1 MAKKTLSEQIAEL
14 ANKPKIQDFDIE
26 DEDFQVG
33 TNNDEKNNYSDDNSD
48 EGDDEETKKQHY
60 VKMGTSKLRSDLNDD
75 VVTGVLRDTKYTGL
89 KGSRDALFGNGADK
103 QMSSGEE
110 EEEEEEGEEEDEED
124 EEDEENS
131 SESAVDLDQVS
142 SSEEEQSENDDQG
155 EDDQQSDSDEDSDV
169 EDKKSKL
176 LKINAQARQ
185 TLSKSYTASQTKDA
199 LKGYSIIQQNK
210 FFDNIID
217 SRIKLQKA
225 INVANTLPITG
236 KSWDLLN
243 NSKTEK
249 LINENMDLLSTVLN
263 KIVDI
268 RLLLQKNDKI
278 NTSDSAQ
285 SKEIGHKRSFEN
297 VRESTQTLD
306 SQLNKY
312 RKVVLYKWSNKINQT
327 QGVGSSGAAT
337 NGISS
342 KKFSAIN
349 QTSDVQVETQL
360 ADQQRLLKRTFL
372 NRRGVVPMN
381 FEEDY
386 KSGSLSKLKPTDSQQ
401 NSDMVND
408 DEDNIDIPK
417 NYNPRLKS
425 NIDTSENPYIFDDED
440 FYRVLLNDLV
450 DKKINNAN
458 NTNSSSSGAG
468 QQQVRLI
475 TSSTNKV
482 KNKNIDTKASKGRKL
497 NFQIQEPIAH
507 YEAPVGNQ
515 TKWSDEQIDEF
526 FAGLLGQGIN
536 FNEEDEEVDNNESD
550 EDVENIDGSNAEELE
565 NIKNDDIKIFG

>member
-14 ANKPKIQDFDIE
+14 ANKPKFQDFDIE
-26 DEDFQVG
+26 DEDFQG
-33 TNNDEKNNYSDDNSD
+33 GRNNDDQDNYSGNSD
-48 EGDDEETKKQHY
+48 ANSDDGENDDEETKKQHY
-60 VKMGTSKLRSDLNDD
+60 VPMGKSKLRADLNGDD
-75 VVTGVLRDTKYTGL
+75 VVTGVLRDTKYTGA
-89 KGSRDALFGNGADK
+89 KGSRDELFGNGNDK
-103 QMSSGEE
+103 QMDSDDGED
-110 EEEEEEGEEEDEED
+110 EGEEEG
-124 EEDEENS
+124 S
-131 SESAVDLDQVS
+131 SDSAVDLDQVS
-142 SSEEEQSENDDQG
+142 SSEEEVSENEDQM
-155 EDDQQSDSDEDSDV
+155 EDDQESESEEDSDV
-169 EDKKSKL
+169 EDKRSKL

-225 INVANTLPITG
+225 INVANTLPITE
-236 KSWDLLN
+236 KSWNALE

-249 LINENMDLLSTVLN
+249 LMSENMELLSTVLN

-278 NTSDSAQ
+278 NTSTET
-285 SKEIGHKRSFEN
+285 KEIGSKRSFEN
-297 VRESTQTLD
+297 VRETTQSLD

-327 QGVGSSGAAT
+327 QGLATSGSAT
-337 NGISS
+337 SGISS

-386 KSGSLSKLKPTDSQQ
+386 KSGMLSKLKPQDSQQ
-401 NSDMVND
+401 NND
-408 DEDNIDIPK
+408 ITNDGDEDNIDIPK

-450 DKKINNAN
+450 DKKINSAN
-458 NTNSSSSGAG
+458 NTNSASSG

-507 YEAPVGNQ
+507 YEAPVGNYI
-515 TKWSDEQIDEF
+515 KWSDEQIDEF

-536 FNEEDEEVDNNESD
+536 FNEEDEDADNNESD
-550 EDVENIDGSNAEELE
+550 DNVDDTTAKELE
-565 NIKNDDIKIFG
+565 SINNDDIKIFG